1 MGQELGATQQ
11 ALLRLLLHNKD
22 GLTIEA
28 LTRGLKVS
36 RNAVRQHLAVLERDG
51 KVARGPTQPTGGR
64 PEQTYRLTPMGQEL
78 FPRQYSWFAEM
89 LVDGLRDRLGA
100 GEVARQFEALGK
112 QAGRKIR
119 EGFSGEDSAQNRIAD
134 LAGKMTRL
142 GYEARAAKGEPEIEA
157 QNCVFHKLALR
168 NPDVCRFDLA
178 LLSAATGQDV
188 EHKTCM
194 ARGDGKCRFRFVDAK
209 KPRRRG

>member
-1 MGQELGATQQ
+1 MGQEVGATQQ
-11 ALLRLLLHNKD
+11 TLLRLLLHNKD
-22 GLTIEA
+22 GLTVEA
-28 LTRGLKVS
+28 LTHALKVS

-78 FPRQYSWFAEM
+78 FPRQYSWFAEL
-89 LVDGLRDRLGA
+89 LVEGLRDRLGA
-100 GEVARQFEALGK
+100 SEVARQFEMLGK

-119 EGFSGEDSAQNRIAD
+119 DGFSGQDSVQNRIAD
-134 LAGKMTRL
+134 LSEKMAKL
-142 GYEARAAKGEPEIEA
+142 GYEARVVPGQPEIEA

-188 EHKTCM
+188 AHKTCM
-194 ARGDGKCRFRFVDAK
+194 ARGDGKCCFRFVDAK
-209 KPRRRG
+209 KSRSRG

>member
-22 GLTIEA
+22 GMTVEA
-28 LTRGLKVS
+28 LMQAVKVS
-36 RNAVRQHLAVLERDG
+36 RNAVRQHLAALERDG

-89 LVDGLRDRLGA
+89 LVGELRGKLGSEA
-100 GEVARQFEALGK
+100 VARQFAALGR
-112 QAGRKIR
+112 QAGRKIHD
-119 EGFSGEDSAQNRIAD
+119 GYSGEDKAQDRIAD
-134 LAGKMTRL
+134 LSAKMAEL
-142 GYEARAAKGEPEIEA
+142 GYEARMVPGRPEIEA
-157 QNCVFHKLALR
+157 QNCVFHRLALK
-168 NPDVCRFDLA
+168 NPEVCRFDLA

-188 EHKTCM
+188 EHKACM
-194 ARGDGKCRFRFVDAK
+194 VRGDAKCCFRFHRK
-209 KPRRRG
+209 RGNNG